1 MTVDKISGK
10 RAGMK
15 DFRSALI
22 SFAAFA
28 CVLSLAACGGGHPKT
43 GGSDLP
49 ADLTLA
55 PLQNCPQTAILRQTQ
70 TVTVFLPGRDDI
82 AAQRT
87 TAKMDG
93 LSGACTVKKADHALE
108 VKFTVNFAASN
119 GPANAG
125 QPIILPWFVAI
136 TRGDHIIEERDYTAT
151 MKFNGNMSVAV
162 ATSKPVKIDVPD
174 QPDSA
179 QIEILTGFRM
189 SQAQRAYAA
198 AHPNAG
204 LLP

>member
-10 RAGMK
+10 RVGMK

-22 SFAAFA
+22 SGAAFA
-28 CVLSLAACGGGHPKT
+28 SVLSLAACGGGHPKI
-43 GGSDLP
+43 GASDLP

-55 PLQNCPQTAILRQTQ
+55 PLQNCPQTAILHETQ

-82 AAQRT
+82 AAQVT

-93 LSGACTVKKADHALE
+93 LTGACTLKKDKNALQ
-108 VKFTVNFAASN
+108 VKFTVNFAANN

-125 QPIILPWFVAI
+125 QPITLPWFVAI
-136 TRGDHIIEERDYTAT
+136 TKGNQIIEERDYSVT

-162 ATSKPVKIDVPD
+162 ATSKPVKIDLSD

-179 QIEILTGFRM
+179 DIEILTGFKM
-189 SQAQRAYAA
+189 SKAQLAYAA